1 MKPVTVSITDPV
13 DIRGVRFPRGVT
25 FNQIVVTGPAGS
37 GKSGLIRRLGG
48 WPQEG
53 FLDLS
58 QRGWWTSRCLTY
70 RPCQVHLGFPRV
82 AAGENTSSGFAYV
95 EPSRFV
101 MPAMRRRLFLP
112 EWRRR
117 LCFVFL
123 SPPPDDV
130 FLARCERA
138 RYGTHPVDRELSRE
152 IVSRQC
158 SEYGEVARL
167 LVAAGFQVL
176 VQESFGGPL
185 QILLSDEADICMRK
199 FPMNG
204 MTSAVWPLLH

>member
-1 MKPVTVSITDPV
+1 MKPVTVPITDPF

-58 QRGWWTSRCLTY
+58 QRGWWASRCLSY

-82 AAGENTSSGFAYV
+82 AAGENLSSGFAYV
-95 EPSRFV
+95 EPSRLV
-101 MPAMRRRLFLP
+101 MPAMRRSLFLP

-117 LCFVFL
+117 LCFVVL
-123 SPPPDDV
+123 LPPPNDV
-130 FLARCERA
+130 FVARCKRA

-158 SEYGEVARL
+158 SEYGEAARL

-176 VQESFGGPL
+176 VQESFEGPL
-185 QILLSDEADICMRK
+185 RILLPEDADICKPKPAMA
-199 FPMNG
+199 G
-204 MTSAVWPLLH
+204 AVWPLLH